1 MASLRDRLIGAWRLA
16 EFTVTAEDG
25 TVTYPMGEDVEGL
38 IIYTADGYMSAQLME
53 PGRPAYASGEFTHGT
68 EEEEA
73 AAAAGYLA
81 YSGPFYVNE
90 ETATLKHH
98 MSVSLF
104 PNWLNQTQER
114 FVELEGDT
122 LTITAAPIL
131 VGRQRAHA
139 ATDLEAR
146 HAQPRSRRDRVQ
158 PPQTS
163 EGN

>member
-38 IIYTADGYMSAQLME
+38 IIYTPDGYMSAQLME

-68 EEEEA
+68 TEEEA

-81 YSGPFYVNE
+81 YSGPFYVDE

-131 VGRQRAHA
+131 VEGSARTPRLIWKRATPNRGHSPEKVA
-139 ATDLEAR
+139 SSGPDE
-146 HAQPRSRRDRVQ
+146 
-158 PPQTS
+158 
-163 EGN
+163 